1 MGLFGLFGGGKK
13 EQVAVEAPPCPHG
26 ILVPRWETVADMGIE
41 AKATRYACD
50 ACHQEFTP
58 EETMKIRENIAAVL
72 IGQEV
77 TTDAAKAAIEAGG
90 GAEKSD

>member
-1 MGLFGLFGGGKK
+1 M
-13 EQVAVEAPPCPHG
+13 AVEAPPCPHG

-58 EETMKIRENIAAVL
+58 EEANRIRTTISDVL
-72 IGQEV
+72 VGQEV
-77 TTDAAKAAIEAGG
+77 TTDAAKAAIEAGDG
-90 GAEKSD
+90 DEKKTV